1 MNRIVPLIL
10 AFAFFMEM
18 MDSTVIATSL
28 PAIAADI
35 GVNPITLKLALTS
48 YLVALGM
55 FIPVSGWLADKF
67 GAKRVFRLAILVFV
81 IGSVAC
87 ALSSSLT
94 EFVIFRFLQG
104 MGGSM
109 MTPVG
114 RLVLVR
120 STPKERFV
128 SAMTLVTVPGLVGPM
143 AGPPLGGF
151 ITTYFSWHWIFI
163 VNVPIGLLGIWLSGL
178 YLPEI
183 PRLPTPKMDWRG
195 FALTAIAASG
205 LVFGLSVI
213 SMPAL
218 PPAVGV
224 LATLTG
230 LAALFAYIRHAKR
243 VEQPILN
250 PSLFKVPV
258 FRVSILGSTIFR
270 VATGAQ
276 PFLVPLFLQL
286 GFGLNPFQSGMI
298 TFSGAFG
305 ALSTKLIATRVLSAV
320 GFRTTMITAAIF
332 GTLSILAVA
341 LFEPGTPYWLIV
353 ATLFLGGFTRSFLFT
368 SANSL
373 AFTSVP
379 AEEASQATSISSVFQ
394 QISIAL
400 GVALAGLVLESSYWL
415 NGTELSI
422 ADFHLAFIVTGILC
436 GLSVLSLAAL
446 PKTAG
451 ADVSGHRMRNS
462 EV

>member
-18 MDSTVIATSL
+18 MDSTVISTSL

-35 GVNPITLKLALTS
+35 GVNPITLKLALTA

-67 GAKRVFRLAILVFV
+67 GAKKVFRIAIFIFV

-94 EFVIFRFLQG
+94 EFVIFRFIQG

-120 STPKERFV
+120 STTKENFV
-128 SAMTLVTVPGLVGPM
+128 SAMTLLTLPGLIGPM

-163 VNVPIGLLGIWLSGL
+163 INVPIGLLGIWLSGIF
-178 YLPEI
+178 LPEI
-183 PRLPTPKMDWRG
+183 PRLAMPKMDWKG

-218 PPAVGV
+218 PPIVGI
-224 LATLTG
+224 LATAAG
-230 LAALFAYIRHAKR
+230 LLALVTYLKHAR
-243 VEQPILN
+243 NTERPILN
-250 PSLFKVPV
+250 PGLFRNRV
-258 FRVSILGSTIFR
+258 FRVSILGGTIFR
-270 VATGAQ
+270 ISSGAQ

-286 GFGLNPFQSGMI
+286 GFGLNPFHSGLL

-305 ALSTKLIATRVLSAV
+305 AISTKIVAKRVLSTI
-320 GFRTTMITAAIF
+320 GFRTTTVVSAVIGAMT
-332 GTLSILAVA
+332 ILAIA
-341 LFEPGTPYWLIV
+341 FIQPETPYWILV
-353 ATLFLGGFTRSFLFT
+353 SLLFLGGFARSFLFT
-368 SANSL
+368 STNSL
-373 AFTSVP
+373 AFTSV
-379 AEEASQATSISSVFQ
+379 AKEDASQATSISSVFQ

-400 GVALAGLVLESSYWL
+400 GVALAGLILETSYWW
-415 NGTELSI
+415 NGTELTV
-422 ADFHLAFIVTGILC
+422 ADFHLAFIVTGLMC
-436 GLSVLSLAAL
+436 ALSVPLLVTM
-446 PKTAG
+446 PKGAG
-451 ADVSGHRMRNS
+451 ADISGHRARNA
-462 EV
+462 EA